1 MSILFVCFVALRP
14 KSAAMAMEGPNHTFF
29 LGKLEQA
36 VTCNQYFVHILS
48 LVTDKIF
55 PEWIIVGCPFKV
67 TTHSNNRNS
76 KSSREVILGSVRL
89 WQMVILRNYDMFSA
103 DSNARYTARW

>member
-1 MSILFVCFVALRP
+1 MGRP
-14 KSAAMAMEGPNHTFF
+14 S
-29 LGKLEQA
+29 
-36 VTCNQYFVHILS
+36 LS
-48 LVTDKIF
+48 PPPI
-55 PEWIIVGCPFKV
+55 KV

-89 WQMVILRNYDMFSA
+89 WQSVILRNYDMFST

>member
-1 MSILFVCFVALRP
+1 M
-14 KSAAMAMEGPNHTFF
+14 
-29 LGKLEQA
+29 
-36 VTCNQYFVHILS
+36 
-48 LVTDKIF
+48 
-55 PEWIIVGCPFKV
+55 FKV

-89 WQMVILRNYDMFSA
+89 WQSVILRNYDMIST